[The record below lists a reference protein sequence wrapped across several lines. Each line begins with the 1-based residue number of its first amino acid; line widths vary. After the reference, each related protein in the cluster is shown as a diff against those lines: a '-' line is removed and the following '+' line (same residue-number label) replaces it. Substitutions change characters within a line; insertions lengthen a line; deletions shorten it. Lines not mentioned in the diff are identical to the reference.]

1 MSASAWIPMIAED
14 QASGELAELYQRH
27 LDPTHQVVDNILKIH
42 SLKPRTLRDHGNLY
56 RTTMYA
62 ASQLSRA
69 EREMIAVVVSSLNDC
84 HY

>member
-1 MSASAWIPMIAED
+1 MRSQAWIEMIPETEAT
-14 QASGELAELYQRH
+14 GELAELYARH
-27 LDPTHQVVDNILKIH
+27 EDPRHGVVDNILKIH

-56 RTTMYA
+56 RTTMYGP
-62 ASQLSRA
+62 SELSRI